1 MILSSPKHIY
11 NHIDRCRRDIIANNV
26 PHTRTYLSYW
36 EGKTFIWFW
45 QTLSKR
51 YRMTCSCHLKIM
63 VAIYITMC
71 LFPFFYLEIYCK
83 EKYLAQWYEEIVSF
97 QTWPS
102 FMLYQFLHLR
112 CKKWIYRKPSAIIFI
127 FSLHISFIIFIFI
140 MHLSLYVL

>member
-1 MILSSPKHIY
+1 MIITVMYLYLQNISKEPYVYVIFANSQCNNTWLILSSPKHIH
-11 NHIDRCRRDIIANNV
+11 NHIDRCREDIIANNV

-51 YRMTCSCHLKIM
+51 YRMTCSCHHKIM
-63 VAIYITMC
+63 VAIYITMS

-97 QTWPS
+97 EID
-102 FMLYQFLHLR
+102 HL
-112 CKKWIYRKPSAIIFI
+112 
-127 FSLHISFIIFIFI
+127 
-140 MHLSLYVL
+140 

>member
-51 YRMTCSCHLKIM
+51 YRMTCSCHQRIM
-63 VAIYITMC
+63 VAIYITIC

-83 EKYLAQWYEEIVSF
+83 EKYLAQWYEEIFSF

-102 FMLYQFLHLR
+102 FMLNHFLHLR
-112 CKKWIYRKPSAIIFI
+112 CTRWRCKYKYVPS
-127 FSLHISFIIFIFI
+127 ISSPIVSRMNATFYI
-140 MHLSLYVL
+140 SVLLT

>member
-11 NHIDRCRRDIIANNV
+11 NRIDRCRRDIIANNV
-26 PHTRTYLSYW
+26 SHTRTYLSYW

-51 YRMTCSCHLKIM
+51 YRMTCSCHHKIM

-83 EKYLAQWYEEIVSF
+83 EKYIFAQWYEQIVSF
-97 QTWPS
+97 EIDHPLCSTNS
-102 FMLYQFLHLR
+102 F
-112 CKKWIYRKPSAIIFI
+112 IYDVRDEDIKTINNKFRPFI
-127 FSLHISFIIFIFI
+127 FFFKVRLAI
-140 MHLSLYVL
+140 VW